1 MKRPKPKVIFLDA
14 VGTLFD
20 VRGSVGEVYSQIANK
35 HGVDVPGHVLER
47 SFRESFKAAPPPIF
61 PGVER
66 SRLPAQE
73 FEWWRAIVS
82 QTFESAEALHQ
93 FVDFPLFFADLYS
106 YFATAHPWVMHPDVR
121 PSLDHWQ
128 RQGIQL
134 GIISNFDSRLHLVLK
149 ALGLESYFSSITI
162 SSEISAAKPEPEIF
176 AAALE
181 KHGCQPEEAWHIGD
195 SYDEDYYGAKAQG
208 IHAIWLQRAVG

>member
-20 VRGSVGEVYSQIANK
+20 VQGSVGEVYSQIASK

-47 SFRESFKAAPPPIF
+47 AFRASFQAAPPPIF

-66 SRLPAQE
+66 SQLPAAE
-73 FEWWRAIVS
+73 FEWWQSVVF
-82 QTFESAEALHQ
+82 QTFERADALEQ
-93 FVDFPLFFADLYS
+93 FVDFASFFTDLYS
-106 YFATAHPWVMHPDVR
+106 YFATAHPWVMPPDVR
-121 PSLDHWQ
+121 PSLEHWQ

-149 ALGLESYFSSITI
+149 ALGLAPFFSSITI
-162 SSEISAAKPEPEIF
+162 SSEVNAAKPEPSIF

-181 KHGCQPEEAWHIGD
+181 KHDCLPEEAWHIGD
-195 SYDEDYYGAKAQG
+195 SYDEDYQGAKAQG
-208 IHAIWLQRAVG
+208 LYPIWLQRAVG